1 MPLCTIVLWPELPV
15 MSVNF
20 LPDPLVTQ
28 LSKTRKNHL
37 KVRVSGGAEVYYI
50 KYVWSTPDAVKWD
63 PGPCGCYAG
72 FYVSESITL

>member
-37 KVRVSGGAEVYYI
+37 KVRVSRGAEVCYI
-50 KYVWSTPDAVKWD
+50 KYV
-63 PGPCGCYAG
+63 
-72 FYVSESITL
+72 